1 MKKLLF
7 TLIVVLVFRVSPSL
21 GQAVPF
27 IGDFINLSSQSEKNG
42 TLDKISDF
50 ALRVQVPFIM
60 PDGIKLNTDIYL
72 PILQDSL
79 SFDITIPIINQNVK
93 LTVLRPGF
101 QYLIYDSLNGQPN
114 PNPFQLPIILSRTPY
129 DKGGSSDFYGALPL
143 LGYAGAMQDMRG
155 RYESEGVYLPLYSDS
170 WKKADYHQYK
180 HILDLTDLS
189 NPKNGNYHEDGWNS
203 WEYIKN
209 SLFRTYDFNYDG
221 IPDDT
226 ALIYNG
232 VIGNFGASALGYN
245 QLQAAAAHR
254 IDPTKPG
261 VKALFP
267 IVGPLEFYKSTGFQ
281 NGVLRDMLVTGWLR
295 GQIKDTDDDL
305 IPIDNDIQN
314 TMHSSNDY
322 GTADKF
328 EASDKA
334 IDHFVSVKYEGS
346 PAGYYPNSIGR
357 KDMDGSRAPV
367 DEFGESDPNGLYSR
381 YTNLEVPTM
390 HVSGWYDIFVDGTLE
405 TWNLQRKNQ
414 NPMLG
419 NQLLNKVILGP
430 WAHQTISSRTTG
442 DQTYKENVTELTK
455 IDISSIDGANI
466 DVAAIAKSELI
477 SWFRYNLNYHNS
489 TAIVGEP
496 KVRIPENDIW
506 QKVITGTYVRFP
518 AETYTIK
525 FLELLNF
532 LTGAGGLK
540 QLPLEIKTSLGKIKL
555 KLDLPALGTPIIEG
569 FGSDPI
575 DALGNTEFTTTPPIR
590 FYVIGPVNDGV
601 AENEQMGNY
610 WFGADTFPIQQNIH
624 FESLYLHKNGT
635 LNANIPTAD
644 EGLAIYVHDPDDPI
658 HTMGGGNMLVKTPQ
672 GDRDNQG
679 QMDCA
684 NPLYAPYT
692 MDRPGVLKFVST
704 EIEDSLCMIG
714 FPKFKIYAKSN
725 PGNDISGPTD
735 TDFNV
740 RILDVYPD
748 GRELFVQE
756 GCVNAR
762 AREWAAKFADGI
774 EDDNAPYSN
783 IEIGKLYEYYF
794 QGLPIAYTFGKG
806 HKIKV
811 LVSSSNYP
819 RYQSNPNIPLEDGE
833 FFRRKPS
840 DGLTYTF
847 KGREYAPRIAVQR
860 IAFSPESPSQIILPV
875 YGVSKIVGIKENVI
889 AKNTLG
895 FDLFPNPSSDKIN
908 VFAGKIGKYE
918 LSIFDMMG
926 KLVMQNTFEET
937 KQINI
942 KELPIGQ
949 YFIELKD
956 LNDPSLKASKPFTK
970 I

>member
-1 MKKLLF
+1 MKKVAIFLILSFLF
-7 TLIVVLVFRVSPSL
+7 SKISVHA
-21 GQAVPF
+21 QAVPF
-27 IGDFINLSSQSEKNG
+27 IGDFVNLSKDAEKNG
-42 TLDKISDF
+42 TLDQISDF
-50 ALRVQVPFIM
+50 ALRVQVPFVM

-79 SFDITIPIINQNVK
+79 AFDVTIPVFNYHLK
-93 LTVLRPGF
+93 LTVLRPGY
-101 QYLIYDSLNGQPN
+101 QYLIYDSINGEPN
-114 PNPFQLPIILSRTPY
+114 PNPFQLPLVMSRTPY
-129 DKGGSSDFYGALPL
+129 DKAGSADFYGALPL
-143 LGYAGAMQDMRG
+143 LGYAAAMQDMRG
-155 RYESEGVYLPLYSDS
+155 RYASEGVYLPLYSDS

-203 WEYIKN
+203 WEFVKN
-209 SLFRTYDFNYDG
+209 NLMRTYDFNYDG

-226 ALIYNG
+226 ALLYNG
-232 VIGNFGASALGYN
+232 VMGNFGASALGYN

-261 VKALFP
+261 VKCLFP

-314 TMHSSNDY
+314 TLHSSNDY

-334 IDHFVSVKYEGS
+334 IDHFVSIKYEGS

-357 KDMDGSRAPV
+357 RDMDGSRAPV
-367 DEFGESDPNGLYSR
+367 NEFGESDINGTHSR
-381 YTNLEVPTM
+381 YENMEVPTM
-390 HVSGWYDIFVDGTLE
+390 HVSGWYDIFVDGSIE
-405 TWNLQRKNQ
+405 TWNLQRKHQ
-414 NPMLG
+414 SALFG
-419 NQLLNKVILGP
+419 NKLLNKIIVGP
-430 WAHQTISSRTTG
+430 WAHQTISSLTTG
-442 DQTYKENVTELTK
+442 DITYKSNVTDLTK
-455 IDISSIDGANI
+455 IDISSIDGENI

-477 SWFRYNLNYHNS
+477 SWFRYNLNYQNG
-489 TAIVGEP
+489 TANVGEP

-506 QKVITGTYVRFP
+506 QYVIPGVSVRFP
-518 AETYTIK
+518 AETYTMK

-540 QLPLEIKTSLGKIKL
+540 QLPLEIKTGLGKFNL
-555 KLDLPALGTPIIEG
+555 KLDLPALGEPIIEG
-569 FGSDPI
+569 FDSEPI
-575 DALGNTEFTTTPPIR
+575 DALGDTEFKEVDPIR
-590 FYVIGPVNDGV
+590 FYVIGPVNDGIP
-601 AENEQMGNY
+601 ENENMSNY
-610 WFGADTFPIQQNIH
+610 WFGADTFPISENIH

-635 LNANIPTAD
+635 LDANIPTVD

-658 HTMGGGNMLVKTPQ
+658 YTIGGGNMIVKTPQ

-679 QMDCA
+679 QMNCA
-684 NPLYAPYT
+684 SPLFAPYT
-692 MDRPGVLKFVST
+692 MDRPGVLKFET
-704 EIEDSLCMIG
+704 ALIEDSLCMIG

-725 PGNDISGPTD
+725 PGTDISGPTD

-774 EDDNAPYSN
+774 EDDNANYSN

-806 HKIKV
+806 HKIKI

-819 RYQSNPNIPLEDGE
+819 RYQANPNIPIEDGE

-840 DGLTYTF
+840 DGLTYTY

-860 IAFSPESPSQIILPV
+860 LAFSPESPSQIILPV
-875 YGVSKIVGIKENVI
+875 YGQSKVVGIKNNVVSNNSI
-889 AKNTLG
+889 
-895 FDLFPNPSSDKIN
+895 DMDVFPNPSSDKIN
-908 VFAGKIGKYE
+908 VFVGLKGQYDIRVFDAIGKLIVSDVFDE
-918 LSIFDMMG
+918 SIQ
-926 KLVMQNTFEET
+926 L
-937 KQINI
+937 NI
-942 KELPIGQ
+942 RNYPMGQ
-949 YFIELKD
+949 YFIEIQDRK
-956 LNDPSLKASKPFTK
+956 NPAFKTSKSFTK